1 MTEIALHRTR
11 LRFLR
16 RYFFSVLKFYKPHRQ
31 PAPYLGFCRHYQ
43 TEKIEKNFSKFKF
56 SESPKDRRKIKGD

>member
-16 RYFFSVLKFYKPHRQ
+16 QEFFSVLKSYKPHRQ
-31 PAPYLGFCRHYQ
+31 PAQCLGFCCHPQ
-43 TEKIEKNFSKFKF
+43 NEKIEKNFSKFQF
-56 SESPKDRRKIKGD
+56 SGS